1 VHSAKDIP
9 SNNESLITAQHTISI
24 FYSIS
29 TTTFAAMAQ
38 FAHDS
43 IKPFS
48 HEGKKK
54 DQVADMFNQI
64 AGKYDFMNRFLSAG
78 IDKSWRKKAIK
89 QLMKDKPQHVLDVAT
104 GTGDMALMAAK
115 IMRPE
120 KIIGIDISE
129 GMLEIGRKKVLAAQL
144 KTNID
149 LLKGDSETIN
159 FADNTFDAVMVAF
172 GVRNF
177 ENLQQGLKEILRV
190 MKPGARLVVLEFS
203 KPKDGLI
210 RSLYSWYMSK
220 LAPSIAKLFRQNK
233 KAYQYLNESS
243 MAFPE
248 RQLFVDILKGVGYSD
263 TYFKTLSLGICCIY
277 CGRKLLD

>member
-1 VHSAKDIP
+1 M
-9 SNNESLITAQHTISI
+9 T
-24 FYSIS
+24 
-29 TTTFAAMAQ
+29 Q

-48 HEGKKK
+48 QEGKKK

-78 IDKSWRKKAIK
+78 IDRSWRKKAINE
-89 QLMKDKPQHVLDVAT
+89 LMNDKPQNVLDVAT

-115 IMRPE
+115 MMVPE
-120 KIIGIDISE
+120 KITGIDISE

-149 LLKGDSETIN
+149 LLRGDSETIN

-177 ENLQQGLKEILRV
+177 EHLQQGLKEILRV

-203 KPKDGLI
+203 RPKLGLVK
-210 RSLYSWYMSK
+210 SLYNWYMSK
-220 LAPSIAKLFRQNK
+220 LAPTIARLFRQNK

-277 CGRKLLD
+277 CGRKPLD